1 MTFCLSC
8 NDDRIKLQ
16 ELHKKFVALLTDW
29 LSLMAFEYFRTEN
42 RIMLCKWFVS
52 FDMEIRLT
60 VSGYAVKGYRFFN
73 NGNQC
78 MTDTSQHAVI
88 RPYRKIIFTAFFQF
102 FCIVKKVPLSII
114 LIDLQTIT
122 KGRIEFPNTFK
133 NIFFRYVC
141 KRRWMFSFIINDING
156 VKNLHGL
163 MSVHGWTDLCNH
175 FKIPVNEFTQPA
187 VIVNRPCARTSA
199 DIEFKPGYTERVLY
213 IYGN

>member
-16 ELHKKFVALLTDW
+16 ELHEKFVALRTDW
-29 LSLMAFEYFRTEN
+29 CSRRAVERVRTEN

-60 VSGYAVKGYRFFN
+60 VSGYAVKEYRFFN

-102 FCIVKKVPLSII
+102 FCIVKKVLLSII
-114 LIDLQTIT
+114 LSDLKTIT
-122 KGRIEFPNTFK
+122 EGRIEFPNTFK
-133 NIFFRYVC
+133 
-141 KRRWMFSFIINDING
+141 D
-156 VKNLHGL
+156 
-163 MSVHGWTDLCNH
+163 
-175 FKIPVNEFTQPA
+175 
-187 VIVNRPCARTSA
+187 
-199 DIEFKPGYTERVLY
+199 
-213 IYGN
+213 

>member
-60 VSGYAVKGYRFFN
+60 VSGYAVKGYRFF
-73 NGNQC
+73 
-78 MTDTSQHAVI
+78 
-88 RPYRKIIFTAFFQF
+88 
-102 FCIVKKVPLSII
+102 
-114 LIDLQTIT
+114 
-122 KGRIEFPNTFK
+122 
-133 NIFFRYVC
+133 RYEC

-187 VIVNRPCARTSA
+187 VIVNRPCA
-199 DIEFKPGYTERVLY
+199 
-213 IYGN
+213 